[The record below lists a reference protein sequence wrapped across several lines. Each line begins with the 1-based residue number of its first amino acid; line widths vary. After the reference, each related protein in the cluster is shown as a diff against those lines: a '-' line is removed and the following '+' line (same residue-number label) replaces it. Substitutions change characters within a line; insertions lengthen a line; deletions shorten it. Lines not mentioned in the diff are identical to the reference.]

1 MIACVWGGAGVLKY
15 RGVGI
20 RKVHLSESF
29 RDRTQETF
37 RLKGLHDV
45 SIRALLLAPEL
56 VAFLSFRRAE
66 HDRHGLEPVVILQA
80 SAGLKAVSAADDH
93 IHDDQDGLLAGALRL
108 LLVGALV
115 G

>member
-66 HDRHGLEPVVILQA
+66 HDRDVLVPVVIFQV
-80 SAGLKAVSAADDH
+80 SAGLNAASVVPGHLYDG
-93 IHDDQDGLLAGALRL
+93 QVGLLHGEL
-108 LLVGALV
+108 L
-115 G
+115 